1 MVLKVPA
8 FTEVVELTLFRDGVG
23 TQYKIPTEFEGILGQ
38 VTELSSG
45 PIRRSVAGG
54 VIDGKFYMFGGVLS
68 NSSPVDGLND
78 MWVYDPQDD
87 VWTEIQQIDPPDI
100 RHGAAS
106 AVVDNKLYV
115 AGGIIKLGTLSNLH
129 YRDLHV
135 YDPLT
140 NEWTEL
146 ATPPEDAN
154 IGLLAPHGEYIY
166 TWVTEDETMW
176 RYNLHTNAWESI
188 EVIGGGGSSTLS
200 ISASHTIGDSIYAH
214 TGVRSITRFD
224 INTREFT
231 EVEQSL
237 RVRHFYAAV
246 TIGNAIAVQG
256 GRPAPTHSPIG
267 LLDLYD
273 PKTNTWENIPLSSND
288 VRRFEHFMFR
298 IGSKL
303 YVYGGR
309 SQLLHQTNTGTL
321 FEIV

>member
-1 MVLKVPA
+1 MRIKHLRGATEYNNTLVLPEGVISVDSDLNSLRIHDGISPGGSTVNSSVVLEGPSEIPTEVPIEYTIVNHDSFSTYTCTVDVGEVELTGATVVLKVPA

-100 RHGAAS
+100 
-106 AVVDNKLYV
+106 
-115 AGGIIKLGTLSNLH
+115 
-129 YRDLHV
+129 
-135 YDPLT
+135 
-140 NEWTEL
+140 
-146 ATPPEDAN
+146 
-154 IGLLAPHGEYIY
+154 
-166 TWVTEDETMW
+166 
-176 RYNLHTNAWESI
+176 
-188 EVIGGGGSSTLS
+188 STLS